1 VIERIEHTQW
11 EYLPGLLDL
20 MEEGLEPD
28 EVATREFIAP
38 QLRGP
43 GPTTGDLDPVKRRRL
58 DQVWTW
64 LRGFRL
70 DGAVPPERVSVWV
83 PIAQVWPA
91 PGGSVEFAYETTAE
105 RQLQAEITVCSVAG
119 LGGGSRRT
127 LGTAVRLTGGPAGV
141 AYETRAFLLV
151 RRYVHSD
158 GRTLDR
164 VDVDCSN
171 QMGEFRPRDLAPQ
184 THPLPDG
191 TSSLSRLR
199 GAGYVVNRIE
209 RCSARHENTELRVR
223 EESLRSWRFQPR
235 LELPMI
241 TSSSLTLGV
250 TCQRTR
256 GFETTFVLPGGH
268 DYAFCARGGE
278 VPVVPVC
285 VLLIAEGDSH
295 A

>member
-1 VIERIEHTQW
+1 MIERIEHTQW

-20 MEEGLEPD
+20 MEGGLEPD
-28 EVATREFIAP
+28 EVATRDFVAP
-38 QLRGP
+38 QLRGL
-43 GPTTGDLDPVKRRRL
+43 GQTTRDLDPVKRRRL
-58 DQVWTW
+58 EQVWTW

-91 PGGSVEFAYETTAE
+91 PGGTVEFAYETTAE

-119 LGGGSRRT
+119 LGGGSRRS
-127 LGTAVRLTGGPAGV
+127 LSTAVRLTGGSAGV

-164 VDVDCSN
+164 VDVERSS
-171 QMGEFRPRDLAPQ
+171 QVGEFRPRDLAPQ

-191 TSSLSRLR
+191 TGSLSRLR
-199 GAGYVVNRIE
+199 QDGNVVSRIE
-209 RCSARHENTELRVR
+209 RCSDRRGDTDIRVR
-223 EESLRSWRFQPR
+223 EVSLRSWRFQPG

-241 TSSSLTLGV
+241 TSSLTLGI
-250 TCQRTR
+250 TCQRTQ
-256 GFETTFVLPGGH
+256 GFETTFVLPGGR
-268 DYAFCARGGE
+268 DYAFCARRAE
-278 VPVVPVC
+278 MPVAPVC
-285 VLLIAEGDSH
+285 PPH
-295 A
+295 C